1 MRWECA
7 SAPAAKKGIPL
18 RTPNDTRSFK
28 PTFECLEPR
37 NMMSASASILTGG
50 VLNIT
55 GTNNADTIAVHL
67 RKNLFT
73 IDGISTSFDAS
84 KIKSITVNGLNGND
98 LVRLDTLSGYTP
110 INVPVTVKS
119 GAGTVDVRGIDG
131 RDVFFSGLGNSL
143 VYNAQGVGTLNN
155 QPINWFDSNVQDTG
169 IRTLGR
175 SEYQDGVLSR
185 NDMIALFREVET
197 GGVTATEMADLK
209 KIVGTNALFGS
220 GNYVQVLSNDVV
232 NGNTANAHYQGA
244 ALGNL
249 TVGSSAAQLD
259 KLMSKWFLGTD
270 HPVGKSDW
278 GTTFNTYAQASGQ
291 LFAHA
296 PVYADVVQ
304 GGVGD
309 CYFVSSLGETA
320 LKNPNAITSM
330 FIVNG
335 DGTYTV
341 RFYNNG
347 KADYVTVDGKLP
359 VDSYGRLVFAGMG
372 AMANNPK
379 NTLWVALAEK
389 AYVQMNE
396 SGWLRPAYMGGGTNV
411 YTGISGGYIAD
422 ALKQITGQA
431 TTGFQSLSSPNLL
444 LNAWLGGKEIG
455 LASNST
461 PVSASIVGGHA
472 YAIVGYNATTQQYTL
487 FNPWGVNNT
496 SKPGLVNM
504 TFAQIQAN
512 FAYFDQTN

>member
-1 MRWECA
+1 
-7 SAPAAKKGIPL
+7 
-18 RTPNDTRSFK
+18 
-28 PTFECLEPR
+28 
-37 NMMSASASILTGG
+37 
-50 VLNIT
+50 
-55 GTNNADTIAVHL
+55 
-67 RKNLFT
+67 
-73 IDGISTSFDAS
+73 
-84 KIKSITVNGLNGND
+84 
-98 LVRLDTLSGYTP
+98 
-110 INVPVTVKS
+110 
-119 GAGTVDVRGIDG
+119 
-131 RDVFFSGLGNSL
+131 
-143 VYNAQGVGTLNN
+143 
-155 QPINWFDSNVQDTG
+155 
-169 IRTLGR
+169 
-175 SEYQDGVLSR
+175 
-185 NDMIALFREVET
+185 
-197 GGVTATEMADLK
+197 
-209 KIVGTNALFGS
+209 
-220 GNYVQVLSNDVV
+220 
-232 NGNTANAHYQGA
+232 
-244 ALGNL
+244 
-249 TVGSSAAQLD
+249 
-259 KLMSKWFLGTD
+259 
-270 HPVGKSDW
+270 
-278 GTTFNTYAQASGQ
+278 
-291 LFAHA
+291 
-296 PVYADVVQ
+296 
-304 GGVGD
+304 
-309 CYFVSSLGETA
+309 
-320 LKNPNAITSM
+320 
-330 FIVNG
+330 
-335 DGTYTV
+335 
-341 RFYNNG
+341 
-347 KADYVTVDGKLP
+347 VTVDGKLP